1 MPTDFNAQ
9 KGFTLIELM
18 IALTLGLLI
27 SAAALMIFLSS
38 QRSLVIQAGMGD
50 IQQNTIFGLSALTH
64 ELRHANLDTGFDEVN
79 ANHNAAGIDFSAS
92 GGATGINGV
101 MQQNSDILTIRYHAQ
116 ERFNRDCAGTE
127 NIPEGTVVTHRYY
140 IAELPA
146 NQQTGN
152 VRRYGLMCQA
162 THGVGAPLAPAIV
175 IPDAESFK
183 VSVLTRHFSTTTHNR
198 ADDLMEY
205 QTLADYISTPRG
217 DTVTALEIGVVLR
230 SSNSVQADN
239 KINQT
244 TFNIA
249 GQDVTLTA
257 SPDNNRFLR
266 TPITQVVA
274 LRNAQGLK

>member
-38 QRSLVIQAGMGD
+38 QRSLAIQAGMGD

-79 ANHNAAGIDFSAS
+79 ANHNAAGIDFSRS
-92 GGATGINGV
+92 GSTGIQGV
-101 MQQNSDILTIRYHAQ
+101 MTTASDVLTIRYRARAGH
-116 ERFNRDCAGTE
+116 NTDCSG
-127 NIPEGTVVTHRYY
+127 NIVANDTSITHRYY